1 MEEAFY
7 HEAMPLTVGPMTVH
21 PLIEGRVSLDGGA
34 LFGTVP
40 RTLWEKHFTPD
51 DRNRVPLVTRAMLVE
66 VADRKI
72 LVDVGMGTRWDG
84 VDRARYGLDHPGTL
98 DAALAAVGRT
108 RADITDL
115 VMSHLHFDVA
125 GGVVREEG
133 GQLRLAF
140 PNATVHLQ
148 RRHWKWAHQPAE
160 KDAENFRKHDYGLLE
175 RSGKLHLLEG
185 STELYPG
192 VHLFVSEGHTV
203 GMQLVRLEVEGQQAL
218 VFCGALIP
226 TTAHLQATWVSAF
239 DLYPLTTVE
248 EKRQLLAQALEEQW
262 GLFFSRDP
270 QIAICTVK
278 DDGSGQVVVDRVL
291 ASG

>member
-1 MEEAFY
+1 MS
-7 HEAMPLTVGPMTVH
+7 PRLGSLTVH
-21 PLIEGRVSLDGGA
+21 PVVEGRVSLDGGA

-40 RTLWEKHFTPD
+40 RTAWERHFTPD
-51 DRNRVPLVTRAMLVE
+51 DRNRVGLVTRAMLI
-66 VADRKI
+66 VAGDRKI
-72 LVDVGMGTRWDG
+72 LVDVGMGARWDG
-84 VDRARYGLDHPGTL
+84 QHRALYGLDHSGTL
-98 DAALAAVGRT
+98 EGGLEKLGIT
-108 RADITDL
+108 RADVTDL

-125 GGVVREEG
+125 GALVREEG
-133 GQLRLAF
+133 GELRLSY

-160 KDAENFRKHDYGLLE
+160 KDAENFRKHDFGLLE

-203 GMQLVRLEVEGQQAL
+203 GMQLVRLEHENEAL

-226 TTAHLQATWVSAF
+226 ATAHLHATWVSAF

-248 EKRQLLAQALEEQW
+248 EKRQLLAQAVEEQW
-262 GLFFSRDP
+262 KLFFSRDP
-270 QIAICTVK
+270 KVAICTVK
-278 DDGSGQVVVDRVL
+278 DDGSGQVAVDQVL
-291 ASG
+291 APA